1 MNWDNVPILV
11 VLVLSIIG
19 NNNTVAIAAL
29 VLLLI
34 QMLGLVTLF
43 PLINSYGMNIGI
55 IILTIAVLSP
65 LAQGLISTKD
75 IVGLFKAPVGLIA
88 IVIGIFVAWVAGH
101 GVTFMQ
107 DSPEITTA
115 LIVGTIVGV
124 CFFRGLPVGPLI
136 AGGMVA
142 LIVSALDLTKQ

>member
-1 MNWDNVPILV
+1 MNWDNIPILV

-19 NNNTVAIAAL
+19 NNHTVAIAAL

-34 QMLGLVTLF
+34 QKLGLVSLF
-43 PLINSYGMNIGI
+43 PLIESYGMNLGI

-65 LAQGLISTKD
+65 LAQGRISVNE

-88 IVIGIFVAWVAGH
+88 IVIGILVAWIAGN
-101 GVTFMQ
+101 GVVFMKE
-107 DSPEITTA
+107 SPETTTA
-115 LIVGTIVGV
+115 LIVGTIIGV

-142 LIVSALDLTKQ
+142 IMVSFMDSFKH

>member
-1 MNWDNVPILV
+1 MNWDNIPILI
-11 VLVLSIIG
+11 VLVLSVIG
-19 NNNTVAIAAL
+19 NNHTVAIATL

-43 PLINSYGMNIGI
+43 PLIESYGMNIGI

-65 LAQGLISTKD
+65 LAQGHISITE
-75 IVGLFKAPVGLIA
+75 IVGLFKAPVGLVA
-88 IVIGIFVAWVAGH
+88 VVVGILVAWMAGQ
-101 GVTFMQ
+101 GVVFMQ
-107 DSPEITTA
+107 GSPEATTA
-115 LIVGTIVGV
+115 LIIGTIIGV

-142 LIVSALDLTKQ
+142 LVVSVIDTFKR

>member
-1 MNWDNVPILV
+1 MNWDNIPILV
-11 VLVLSIIG
+11 VLVLSVIG
-19 NNNTVAIAAL
+19 NNHTVAIATL

-43 PLINSYGMNIGI
+43 PLIESYGMNIGI

-65 LAQGLISTKD
+65 LAQGQISVTE
-75 IVGLFKAPVGLIA
+75 IVGLFKAPVGLVA
-88 IVIGIFVAWVAGH
+88 VVVGILVAWMAGQ
-101 GVTFMQ
+101 GVVFMQ
-107 DSPEITTA
+107 DSPETTTA
-115 LIVGTIVGV
+115 LIIGTIIGV

-142 LIVSALDLTKQ
+142 LVVSVMDSFKR

>member
-1 MNWDNVPILV
+1 MNWDNLPILV
-11 VLVLSIIG
+11 VLVLSVIG

-34 QMLGLVTLF
+34 QMLGLVNAF
-43 PLINSYGMNIGI
+43 PFIESYGMNIGI

-65 LAQGLISTKD
+65 LAQGRIAIHE

-88 IVIGIFVAWVAGH
+88 IVIGILVAWIAGQ
-101 GVTFMQ
+101 GVVFMKQ
-107 DSPEITTA
+107 SPETTTA
-115 LIVGTIVGV
+115 LIVGTIIGV

-142 LIVSALDLTKQ
+142 LIVSVLDFSKS

>member
-1 MNWDNVPILV
+1 MENVPILV

-19 NNNTVAIAAL
+19 NNHTVAIAAL

-34 QMLGLVTLF
+34 KLLGLVTLF
-43 PLINSYGMNIGI
+43 PFIESHGMNIGI

-65 LAQGLISTKD
+65 LAQGNIPLPEIA
-75 IVGLFKAPVGLIA
+75 GLFKAPVGLIA
-88 IVIGIFVAWVAGH
+88 VVVGILVAWIAGQ
-101 GVTFMQ
+101 GVVFMQ
-107 DSPEITTA
+107 ESPETTTA
-115 LIVGTIVGV
+115 LIVGTIIGV

-142 LIVSALDLTKQ
+142 LVVSVMDSLKR

>member
-1 MNWDNVPILV
+1 MNWDNIPILV
-11 VLVLSIIG
+11 VLVLSVIG
-19 NNNTVAIAAL
+19 NNHTVAIAAL

-43 PLINSYGMNIGI
+43 PLIESYGMNIGI

-65 LAQGLISTKD
+65 LAQGRISVTE
-75 IVGLFKAPVGLIA
+75 IVGLFKAPVGLVA
-88 IVIGIFVAWVAGH
+88 VIVGILVAWMAGQ
-101 GVTFMQ
+101 GVVFMQ
-107 DSPEITTA
+107 NSPETTTA
-115 LIVGTIVGV
+115 LIIGTIIGV

-142 LIVSALDLTKQ
+142 LVVSVIDAFKR

>member
-19 NNNTVAIAAL
+19 NNHTVAIAAL

-34 QMLGLVTLF
+34 QKLGLVTCF
-43 PLINSYGMNIGI
+43 PFIETYGMNLGI

-65 LAQGLISTKD
+65 VAQGRIS
-75 IVGLFKAPVGLIA
+75 INEVLGLFKAPVGLIA
-88 IVIGIFVAWVAGH
+88 IVIGILVAWIASQ
-101 GVTFMQ
+101 GVVFMKE
-107 DSPEITTA
+107 SPEITAA
-115 LIVGTIVGV
+115 LIVGTIIGV
-124 CFFRGLPVGPLI
+124 CLFRGLPVGPLI

-142 LIVSALDLTKQ
+142 LVVNVLGSFKS

>member
-1 MNWDNVPILV
+1 MNWDNIPIIV
-11 VLVLSIIG
+11 VLLLSLIS
-19 NNNTVAIAAL
+19 NNHTVAIAVL

-34 QMLGLVTLF
+34 QNLGLVTLF
-43 PLINSYGMNIGI
+43 PLIENYGMNIGI

-65 LAQGLISTKD
+65 LVQGRISVNEV
-75 IVGLFKAPVGLIA
+75 VGLFKTSAGMIA
-88 IVIGIFVAWVAGH
+88 IVIGILVAWIAGK
-101 GVTFMQ
+101 GVLFMK

-115 LIVGTIVGV
+115 LVVGTIIGV

-142 LIVSALDLTKQ
+142 LIVSVIDSIQR